1 MTARILVLGAG
12 YAGLVA
18 AGLMARHRDA
28 RVTLV
33 NARDRFV
40 ERVRLHQVAT
50 GQRIRTRPIVE
61 LLDGKPVD
69 FVVGRVTA
77 IDAVGREVE
86 LADGRRLGYD
96 TLVYA
101 LGSSGSNAGA
111 VPGAVEHG
119 YPLAT
124 DEDAE
129 RLRERLAGDGTVAVV
144 GGGLTGIEAAAELGE
159 TRPRGTVRLVTA
171 DRLGPALSERGRR
184 HLRRVFGR
192 LGVDVRENT
201 RVAEVCADGLSPADG
216 EKLPADIVVWAAGF
230 RVSVLARD
238 AGFAVDEQGRMVVDS
253 ALRSVSHPEVY
264 AIGDAAVLRRPDG
277 HELRMACATALP
289 SARQVAR
296 AVGADL
302 AGREPGPFKFRYVNQ
317 CISLGRRDALVQ
329 YVRADDSPVE
339 LVLTGRIAVLY
350 KEVIVRGA
358 FAAQRHPAMVVLTPG
373 GGPS

>member
-18 AGLMARHRDA
+18 AGLTARHRDA

-50 GQRIRTRPIVE
+50 GQRIRTRPIAE

-77 IDAVGREVE
+77 IDAVERAVE
-86 LADGRRLGYD
+86 LDDGRWLGYD
-96 TLVYA
+96 ILVYA
-101 LGSSGSNAGA
+101 LGSGSNAGA

-124 DEDAE
+124 AEDAE
-129 RLRERLAGDGTVAVV
+129 RLRERLAADGTVAVV

-171 DRLGPALSERGRR
+171 GRLGPALSERGRR
-184 HLRRVFGR
+184 HLRSVFAR
-192 LGVDVRENT
+192 LGVDVREDA
-201 RVAEVCADGLSPADG
+201 RVTEVGADGLSLADG
-216 EKLPADIVVWAAGF
+216 EKVPADVVVWAAGF
-230 RVSVLARD
+230 RASTLARD

-253 ALRSVSHPEVY
+253 ALRSMSHPEVY

-277 HELRMACATALP
+277 QELRMACATALP

-296 AVGADL
+296 AVGRDL
-302 AGREPGPFKFRYVNQ
+302 AGREPGPFTFRYVNQ
-317 CISLGRRDALVQ
+317 CISLGRHDALVQ
-329 YVRADDSPVE
+329 YVRADDRPLE
-339 LVLTGRIAVLY
+339 LILTGRIAALY